1 VLRLIGEPAV
11 EAKGTDADLGAPA
24 RWTCAL
30 VNNMPD
36 GAFVATEGQF
46 LDLLGAASGT
56 DVVEVRRY
64 TMEGVPRGERT
75 AEHIAARYVSVADI
89 GRHPPDLL
97 IVTGSEPIEE
107 AIEDE
112 PYWAELAGLLE
123 WGSEHTATM
132 LLSCLS
138 AHAALAVF
146 DGVPRIRLPA
156 KCTGVFDQLADPRH
170 PLTAGLGPSIV
181 LPHSRQNSVAVE
193 AVCAAGYHVSMG
205 SQAVGWSVVSK
216 AIGRCEVVLVQ
227 GHPEYKPQSLLS
239 EYRRDVRRYVQHER
253 DGMPRL
259 PLHCAGADD
268 WELLCEIQRRLE
280 AGERDPELVEGFDFD
295 GAAVRAP
302 WPWRDTATRLYANW
316 LAGADTRS
324 D

>member
-1 VLRLIGEPAV
+1 VALRLLGAPV
-11 EAKGTDADLGAPA
+11 GRGADGGAAPA

-46 LDLLGAASGT
+46 LGLLRASSGT
-56 DVVEVRRY
+56 DVVAVRRY

-75 AEHIAARYVSVADI
+75 AEHIAAGYAPVADI

-97 IVTGSEPIEE
+97 IVTGSEPVEE

-123 WGSEHTATM
+123 WGSEHTDSM

-146 DGVPRIRLPA
+146 DGVARVRLPA
-156 KCTGVFDQLADPRH
+156 KCTGVFDQLADDRH
-170 PLTAGLGPSIV
+170 PLTAGLGSHIV
-181 LPHSRQNSVAVE
+181 LPHSRQNTVPVGAVY
-193 AVCAAGYHVSMG
+193 AAGYHVGMG
-205 SQAVGWSVVSK
+205 SKAVGWSLVSK
-216 AIGRCEVVLVQ
+216 AIGRCRVVLVQ
-227 GHPEYKPQSLLS
+227 GHPEYEPGSLLA
-239 EYRRDVRRYVQHER
+239 EYRRDVRRYVGRER
-253 DGMPRL
+253 DGIPRL
-259 PLHCAGADD
+259 PLHCAGRGD
-268 WELLCEIQRRLE
+268 WERLSAIQRRLE
-280 AGERDPELVEGFDFD
+280 EGERDPALIEGFDFD
-295 GAAVRAP
+295 GAAKRAP
-302 WPWRDTATRLYANW
+302 WPWRDVAKRLYTNW
-316 LAGADTRS
+316 LAGTDRS

>member
-1 VLRLIGEPAV
+1 VPVRLLGGPVGPEAGAGAAV
-11 EAKGTDADLGAPA
+11 APA

-46 LDLLGAASGT
+46 LDLLGAASGA
-56 DVVEVRRY
+56 DIVEVRRY

-75 AEHIAARYVSVADI
+75 EEHIAAGYGPATDI

-97 IVTGSEPIEE
+97 IVTGSEPVEE

-112 PYWAELAGLLE
+112 PYWAELAGLLK
-123 WGSEHTATM
+123 WGSEHTASM

-146 DGVPRIRLPA
+146 DGVARIRLPA
-156 KCTGVFDQLADPRH
+156 KCTGVFEQMADGRH
-170 PLTAGLGPSIV
+170 PLTAGLGPHIV
-181 LPHSRQNSVAVE
+181 LPHSRQNSVPIE
-193 AVCAAGYHVSMG
+193 AVCAAGYRVAMG
-205 SQAVGWSVVSK
+205 SKAVGWSLVTK
-216 AIGRCEVVLVQ
+216 TIGGCRVVLVQ
-227 GHPEYKPQSLLS
+227 GHPEYEPQSLLG

-253 DGMPRL
+253 DAIPRL
-259 PLHCAGADD
+259 PLHCAGPGD
-268 WELLCEIQRRLE
+268 WERLSEIQRRLE
-280 AGERDPELVEGFDFD
+280 EGDRDPAPVEAFDFD
-295 GAAVRAP
+295 GAALRAP
-302 WPWRDTATRLYANW
+302 WPWRDVATRLYANW
-316 LAGADTRS
+316 LAGSDTRS